1 MAVKTDMVRQQILAA
16 SDHFFKSVEYICR
29 VLLAVEVAII
39 SYVVVHRYLIGGS
52 PRGGEEFALLC
63 MVWFSLLSAP
73 VAMRGNLH
81 IRLSVLDR
89 LYPEKLRKGL
99 ALANN
104 VLSLVFGLIFL
115 IHGMA
120 LVEATARAVL
130 PASGWPRPVLL
141 YSIPVTGTLFII
153 VFFEKVLRGDIWTLT
168 KLQ

>member
-1 MAVKTDMVRQQILAA
+1 MKPKQVQRQVLAL
-16 SDHFFKSVEYICR
+16 SDYFFKSVEYVCR
-29 VLLAVEVAII
+29 ALLAIEVAII

-73 VAMRGNLH
+73 LAMRGNLH

-89 LYPEKLRKGL
+89 LYPDKLRKVL

-104 VLSLVFGLIFL
+104 VLSFVFGVIFL

-120 LVEATARAVL
+120 LVEATAKAVL

-141 YSIPVTGTLFII
+141 YSIPVTGALFII

-168 KLQ
+168 KSQ